1 MVKVLRRKAAKL
13 TTLIATGSSS
23 ATVAA
28 IQVDVVQIVVVVV
41 VVADTR
47 VVAVLHPAL

>member
-28 IQVDVVQIVVVVV
+28 IQVAIVQIVVV